1 MSYTDQDFETTAA
14 SHTPGPWVVN
24 DRFYVCTAAPTP
36 EFIADCA
43 TDSSVEREYAIDE
56 ANARLIAAAPDLLA
70 ACKKAD
76 ESIVQLCR
84 MICVLSGGNSKKA
97 RAVDFAEAVR
107 DAIAK
112 AEGR

>member
-56 ANARLIAAAPDLLA
+56 ANARLIAASPDMLDALYLA
-70 ACKKAD
+70 R
-76 ESIVQLCR
+76 S
-84 MICVLSGGNSKKA
+84 
-97 RAVDFAEAVR
+97 FAEEAIHGDRRWHAEVSAAI
-107 DAIAK
+107 DAAIAK